1 MGEKVAKAYDPVD
14 KLQQGAKI
22 KEKGPPS
29 PGLADKAL
37 NKIRTLP
44 GGETAANVLEKT
56 YKTLGSKAV
65 RRAAR
70 IGGVAVSL
78 VLNPTPVGV
87 GLAALSLLAV
97 AYNVGK
103 ETLEVKEDK
112 RLDRK
117 KKTLE
122 NIKAN
127 FEYVKQVE
135 LVVTTRI
142 KIALNLK
149 ISWILN
155 YLKCTKSQTFL
166 SRKQHKN
173 NIKGSIKF
181 NTKYNIVSKKNLI
194 SR

>member
-1 MGEKVAKAYDPVD
+1 M
-14 KLQQGAKI
+14 

-29 PGLADKAL
+29 PGLADKVL
-37 NKIRTLP
+37 NKIMTLP
-44 GGETAANVLEKT
+44 SGETAANVLEKT

-87 GLAALSLLAV
+87 GLAALSLSTV

-117 KKTLE
+117 KKL
-122 NIKAN
+122 
-127 FEYVKQVE
+127 
-135 LVVTTRI
+135 
-142 KIALNLK
+142 
-149 ISWILN
+149 
-155 YLKCTKSQTFL
+155 
-166 SRKQHKN
+166 
-173 NIKGSIKF
+173 
-181 NTKYNIVSKKNLI
+181 
-194 SR
+194 